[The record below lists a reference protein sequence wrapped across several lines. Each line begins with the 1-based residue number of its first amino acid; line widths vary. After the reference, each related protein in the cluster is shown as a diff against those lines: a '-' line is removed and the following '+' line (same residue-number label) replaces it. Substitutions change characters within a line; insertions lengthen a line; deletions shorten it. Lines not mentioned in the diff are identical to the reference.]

1 MRIPILEDTGISQ
14 QLLKKLELKNYI
26 WGMVLCAQATL

>member
-1 MRIPILEDTGISQ
+1 MRILILVDTGIIQ
-14 QLLKKLELKNYI
+14 QLPKKLELKNYI